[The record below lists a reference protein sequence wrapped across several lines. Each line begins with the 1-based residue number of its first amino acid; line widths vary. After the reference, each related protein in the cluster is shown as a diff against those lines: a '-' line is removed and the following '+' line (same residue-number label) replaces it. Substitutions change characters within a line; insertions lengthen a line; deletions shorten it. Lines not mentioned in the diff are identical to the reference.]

1 MVIYSVII
9 WMTRCSSTFYNLGM
23 NWNKQVIRVC
33 GDTCR
38 PKKETACHSY
48 RWVMEVKFYRSFLFS
63 IFYKSWKRTNVLHLF
78 LSEFPSIVNNSPLNL
93 KKPSYI
99 SRKRGMQILC
109 RLRTLGVVHLH
120 CGVHSSS
127 ISFERLS
134 SCIRV
139 CQLFTGSLINFS

>member
-1 MVIYSVII
+1 
-9 WMTRCSSTFYNLGM
+9 MTRCSSTFYNLGM

-78 LSEFPSIVNNSPLNL
+78 LSEFPSIVNNSPLKL
-93 KKPSYI
+93 TKKLYKEE
-99 SRKRGMQILC
+99 KRSCNEKMQILC
-109 RLRTLGVVHLH
+109 RPRTLGVVHLH

>member
-1 MVIYSVII
+1 MATPVA
-9 WMTRCSSTFYNLGM
+9 L
-23 NWNKQVIRVC
+23 KK
-33 GDTCR
+33 R
-38 PKKETACHSY
+38 PHFIHIDELWKSNFIVHS
-48 RWVMEVKFYRSFLFS
+48 FFS

-93 KKPSYI
+93 KKTSYI

-109 RLRTLGVVHLH
+109 RPRTLGVVHLH

-139 CQLFTGSLINFS
+139 CQLFTGSLINFSQHFEKKYINRFQ